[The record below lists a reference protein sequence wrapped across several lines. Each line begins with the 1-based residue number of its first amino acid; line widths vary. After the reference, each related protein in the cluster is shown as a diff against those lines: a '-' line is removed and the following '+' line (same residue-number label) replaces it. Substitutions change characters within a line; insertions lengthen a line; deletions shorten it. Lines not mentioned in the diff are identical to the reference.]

1 MRLRYYLTEVF
12 RDESENVS
20 RAKGISEDQARQLL
34 KTHCKDSVQDYIQ
47 GNYLGRGTKDTTDFT
62 YVDPTQHV
70 RKSAYVG
77 SNYYNLILSNH
88 KSWSKY
94 PRRDQ
99 SLVCHVGQSQSN
111 YGTPYIVLPFDGSRI
126 GICPAQDIWLSF
138 MKTWKQT
145 LDLVSNDLG
154 ITLKE
159 FTGRNV
165 IVASWPELESAITE
179 TADILQ
185 ARFTNGVYD
194 DESGEYIKGY
204 QDERLV
210 GLMRGFHSV
219 AHGRFDQWLYKLFS
233 PAANKFKLT
242 KAGNLPSSASRPEA
256 WTDGKSVLISIGNK
270 YQMSIVDD
278 MVDSI
283 T

>member
-126 GICPAQDIWLSF
+126 GVCPAQDIWISF

-179 TADILQ
+179 TADIL
-185 ARFTNGVYD
+185 ATGGRP
-194 DESGEYIKGY
+194 DEL
-204 QDERLV
+204 RLV

-242 KAGNLPSSASRPEA
+242 KAGNLPSSANRREA